1 MDDFFLSYSFMQRA
15 LLAGLLSGLGCGLAG
30 VFVILLRIAF
40 VGVCISHA
48 ALAGALVGVFLGF
61 APLPGA
67 IVLSLLA
74 AAAISPL
81 AEKGSMSPDTATG
94 VIFSVMLSV
103 SMLAL
108 GLLPGARSDG
118 LGLIWGSILT
128 VSAADVWLLLFV
140 AAALCAFVLLCFK
153 EIQAVLCHREAARA
167 CGVPAR
173 AMSQIMLLMLGL
185 VVASGIKSVGG
196 LLIYSL
202 IITPAAAAYQL
213 TYRLSLMFFLAALFG
228 VLASWTGLCFAWLL
242 GWPSG
247 ATIVLSATAILIAA
261 LVFSPKGRAAGTG
274 AAVKPPQKN

>member
-1 MDDFFLSYSFMQRA
+1 MDDFFLSYSFIQRA
-15 LLAGLLSGLGCGLAG
+15 LIAGLLSGLACGMAG
-30 VFVILLRIAF
+30 VFVVMLRISF

-48 ALAGALVGVFLGF
+48 ALAGALGSVFLGF

-67 IVLSLLA
+67 IILSLCA

-94 VIFSVMLSV
+94 VIFSVMLSA

-118 LGLIWGSILT
+118 LGLIWGNILT

-140 AAALCAFVLLCFK
+140 AVAVCAFVHFFFK
-153 EIQAVLCHREAARA
+153 EVQAVLCHKDAALA
-167 CGVPAR
+167 CGIPAR
-173 AMSQIMLLMLGL
+173 AIGQIMLLMLGL

-213 TYRLSLMFFLAALFG
+213 TYRLGRMFLLAAFFG
-228 VLASWTGLCFAWLL
+228 VLSSWFGLWLAWLL
-242 GWPSG
+242 SWPSG
-247 ATIVLSATAILIAA
+247 ATIVLSATAILIMAV
-261 LVFSPKGRAAGTG
+261 LFSPKRRSI
-274 AAVKPPQKN
+274 KKNIP

>member
-1 MDDFFLSYSFMQRA
+1 MDDFFLSYSFIQRA
-15 LLAGLLSGLGCGLAG
+15 LLAGLLSGLACGIAG

-48 ALAGALVGVFLGF
+48 ALAGALVSVFFGF

-67 IVLSLLA
+67 VGLSLIA

-81 AEKGSMSPDTATG
+81 AEKGTMSPDTATG

-128 VSAADVWLLLFV
+128 VSEVDVWLLLFV
-140 AAALCAFVLLCFK
+140 IGTVSAFVFFFFK
-153 EIQAVLCHREAARA
+153 EVQAVLCHRDTALAS
-167 CGVPAR
+167 GIPAR
-173 AMSQIMLLMLGL
+173 AIGQAILLMLGL

-202 IITPAAAAYQL
+202 ILSPAAAAYQL
-213 TYRLSLMFFLAALFG
+213 TYSLRRMFLLAALFG
-228 VLASWTGLCFAWLL
+228 VISCWSGLWFAWLL
-242 GWPSG
+242 SWPSG
-247 ATIVLSATAILIAA
+247 ATIVLSATCILTVAVIC
-261 LVFSPKGRAAGTG
+261 SPKRG
-274 AAVKPPQKN
+274 KNATA

>member
-1 MDDFFLSYSFMQRA
+1 MDEWFLSYSFMQRA
-15 LLAGLLSGLGCGLAG
+15 LLAGLLSGLACGMAG
-30 VFVILLRIAF
+30 VFVVLLRISF
-40 VGVCISHA
+40 VGVCIAHA
-48 ALAGALVGVFLGF
+48 ALAGALVNVFLGL

-67 IVLSLLA
+67 MALSLIA

-81 AEKGSMSPDTATG
+81 AGKGSMSPDTATG

-128 VSAADVWLLLFV
+128 VSGADVWLLLLV
-140 AAALCAFVLLCFK
+140 ALAVTAFVYFFFK
-153 EIQAVLCHREAARA
+153 EIQAVLCHRDTALA
-167 CGVPAR
+167 CGIPAR
-173 AMSQIMLLMLGL
+173 AIGQAMLLMLGM

-202 IITPAAAAYQL
+202 ILSPAAAAYQL
-213 TYRLSLMFFLAALFG
+213 TYSLGRMFLLAAFFG
-228 VLASWTGLCFAWLL
+228 VVSCWAGLMFAWLL

-247 ATIVLSATAILIAA
+247 ATIVLSATGILITA
-261 LVFSPKGRAAGTG
+261 VVCSPKRRSGKMT
-274 AAVKPPQKN
+274 Q

>member
-15 LLAGLLSGLGCGLAG
+15 LLSGLLSGIACGMAG
-30 VFVILLRIAF
+30 VFVVLLRISF

-48 ALAGALVGVFLGF
+48 ALAGALVSVFLGF

-67 IVLSLLA
+67 MLLSLSA

-128 VSAADVWLLLFV
+128 VSAMDIWLLLAVAVAVCSFV
-140 AAALCAFVLLCFK
+140 YFFFK
-153 EIQAVLCHREAARA
+153 EVQAVLCHRESALAS
-167 CGVPAR
+167 GVPAK
-173 AMSQIMLLMLGL
+173 AIGQIMLFMLGL

-202 IITPAAAAYQL
+202 IISPAAAAYQL
-213 TYRLSLMFFLAALFG
+213 TYRLSHMFFLAALFG
-228 VLASWTGLCFAWLL
+228 VISSWAGLWFAWLL
-242 GWPSG
+242 NWPSG
-247 ATIVLSATAILIAA
+247 ATIVLAATCILILA
-261 LVFSPKGRAAGTG
+261 VIFSPKRRSGKKAAS
-274 AAVKPPQKN
+274 